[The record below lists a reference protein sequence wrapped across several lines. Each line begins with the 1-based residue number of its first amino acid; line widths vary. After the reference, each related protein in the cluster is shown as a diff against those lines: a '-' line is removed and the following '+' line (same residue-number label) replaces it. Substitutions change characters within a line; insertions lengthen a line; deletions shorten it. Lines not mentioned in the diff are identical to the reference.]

1 MSGVGV
7 GAAVHPEWDALV
19 DYWLGDSDAA
29 ATEAIDAHLMQ
40 CDACGS
46 ALDEVVALTRGVKQA
61 FGGGAVPSMLSAPFV
76 ERLKSA
82 GRRVREYRVPHNGSV
97 VCSVAPDDDLLVSH
111 LSVPLH
117 GVTRLDAVFVLSL
130 EPGQATRWNDIPF
143 DAASG
148 EVLFVPKLTEVRS
161 LPSHEMVVRL
171 LAVDAAGEREVG
183 HYTFHHRA
191 ATR

>member
-1 MSGVGV
+1 MSG
-7 GAAVHPEWDALV
+7 ASALPHLEWDALV

-29 ATEAIDAHLMQ
+29 AAEAIDAHLMQ
-40 CDACGS
+40 CDACGG
-46 ALDEVVALTRGVKQA
+46 ALDEVMALARGVKEA

-97 VCSVAPDDDLLVSH
+97 VCSVAPEDDLLVSH
-111 LSVPLH
+111 LSAPLH
-117 GVTRLDAVFVLSL
+117 GVTRLDAVFALSL
-130 EPGQATRWNDIPF
+130 EPGHESRLNDIPF
-143 DAASG
+143 DATHG
-148 EVLFVPKLTEVRS
+148 EVLFAPKLAEVRT

-191 ATR
+191 APR

>member
-1 MSGVGV
+1 MS
-7 GAAVHPEWDALV
+7 AASALPHLEWDALV

-29 ATEAIDAHLMQ
+29 AAEAIDAHLMQ
-40 CDACGS
+40 CDACGG
-46 ALDEVVALTRGVKQA
+46 ALDEVMALARGVKEA
-61 FGGGAVPSMLSAPFV
+61 FAGGAVPSMLSAPFV

-97 VCSVAPDDDLLVSH
+97 VCSVAPEDDLLVSH
-111 LSVPLH
+111 LSAPLH
-117 GVTRLDAVFVLSL
+117 GVTRLDAVFALSL
-130 EPGQATRWNDIPF
+130 EPGHESRLNDIPF
-143 DAASG
+143 DATDG
-148 EVLFVPKLTEVRS
+148 EVLFAPKLAEVRT

-191 ATR
+191 APR